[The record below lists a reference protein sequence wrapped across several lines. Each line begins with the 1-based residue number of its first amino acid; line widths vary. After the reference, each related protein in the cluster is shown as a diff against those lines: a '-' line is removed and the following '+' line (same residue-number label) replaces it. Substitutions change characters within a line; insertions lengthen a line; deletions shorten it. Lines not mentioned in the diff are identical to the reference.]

1 MASPVIA
8 VHNLYKSY
16 RLYAKPSERLKE
28 VLFPWK
34 RRHSLF
40 HALQDVSFEVR
51 AGEHLGIIGVNGAG
65 KSTLLQLLAGVLTPS
80 SGSLLV
86 NGRAA
91 ALLELGAGFNP
102 QLTGRENVT
111 FLASILGV
119 GGEKTASFLED
130 IIDFAEL
137 GEFIDQP
144 VKVYSTGMFARL
156 AFAMNIA
163 SLPDILI
170 VDEALA
176 VGDAFFQQKCL
187 RRMKAYRER
196 GTILFVSHDITSVM
210 NLCQRVLWLD
220 HGRVRE
226 YGPSKEVCEHY
237 LASSYEQFFARP
249 EDIQAELQR
258 AASAP
263 LPQQQA
269 PEAALAAGLDPV
281 RRCMAQLAAQP
292 SSDFDGKESFG
303 EGDAR
308 LLRCT
313 LENLTS
319 GEAHFQPNDACRL
332 TMYFHCQKDIASLIA
347 GFHFKDRLGQAIFGT
362 NSYRIGKR
370 WTCRAGRVYAAV
382 FEFELPDLIS
392 AEYLLTLAIA
402 EGTLKTHRQLH
413 WVHDAATVQ
422 FITTTNDGTVVAA
435 KCNNCLLVK
444 GDVDESRA

>member
-196 GTILFVSHDITSVM
+196 GTILFVSHDIGSVM
-210 NLCQRVLWLD
+210 NLCQQVLWLD

-226 YGPSKEVCEHY
+226 HGPAKEVCEHY
-237 LASSYEQFFARP
+237 LASSYQQVFAKP
-249 EDIQAELQR
+249 EDILAEIQGV
-258 AASAP
+258 AFEK
-263 LPQQQA
+263 PQEP
-269 PEAALAAGLDPV
+269 PEPDGLDPV
-281 RRCMAQLAAQP
+281 RRGTAQLEAHP
-292 SSDFDGKESFG
+292 VSELEGKESFG